1 VSAYNRLRRAVLA
14 YADAL
19 KKYAQFGSA
28 WMEEAPELDTLWADV
43 LSAAEPEFEPEES
56 HQS

>member
-1 VSAYNRLRRAVLA
+1 MSAYNRLRRAVLA

-56 HQS
+56 HQ